1 MAFASCAGVT
11 AAVLRALPSQCD
23 FVTSLNSGD
32 GCKLSEMGWDIVA
45 VLAIAAFA
53 VLVGWRVMRRQN
65 DAPPR

>member
-1 MAFASCAGVT
+1 
-11 AAVLRALPSQCD
+11 
-23 FVTSLNSGD
+23 
-32 GCKLSEMGWDIVA
+32 MGWDIAA